1 MKYMFYAQAMAIVN
15 QYGADNGMDS
25 LMDCISD
32 MEDNRPN
39 LSGIQMMALD
49 IVIGEMES
57 YYAGY

>member
-1 MKYMFYAQAMAIVN
+1 MAIVN